1 MFIVKSIHISFNVN
15 YTSVH
20 VDAKEETN
28 PTSDNVELGEM
39 KSKPTFTVDIVRG
52 NQTLGFTCFFNNQP
66 GASGADDNYNN
77 IFGINEI
84 TLYEGEHSNK
94 VYSVAGEIID
104 VSVRPTDELPRGE
117 RHFK

>member
-94 VYSVAGEIID
+94 VYSVA